1 MTPIKRGDFSPY
13 IEVVDMNF
21 ELERKI
27 IDYRKAGL
35 GYKKIASILNIS
47 KNSVASFCKR
57 NDVDIEGSN
66 EVSYCKECGLPFN
79 VDKKHPNK
87 RFCSLTCK
95 NRWWNKNRNKDN
107 LKTFICPVCGA
118 SFLAS
123 ISSKRKYCS
132 HACYIKS
139 RYHKE
144 DMNNG

>member
-1 MTPIKRGDFSPY
+1 
-13 IEVVDMNF
+13 MNF

-57 NDVDIEGSN
+57 NDIDIESSN
-66 EVSYCKECGLPFN
+66 EVNYCKECGLPFKA
-79 VDKKHPNK
+79 DKKHPNK
-87 RFCSLTCK
+87 TFCSLTCK

-107 LKTFICPVCGA
+107 FKTFTCPVCGA
-118 SFLAS
+118 SFLVS
-123 ISSKRKYCS
+123 TNSKRKYCS

>member
-1 MTPIKRGDFSPY
+1 
-13 IEVVDMNF
+13 MNF

-57 NDVDIEGSN
+57 KDVEFVCSN

-79 VDKKHPNK
+79 IDKKHLNK
-87 RFCSLTCK
+87 RFCSLSCK
-95 NRWWNKNRNKDN
+95 NRWWNKNRNTDN
-107 LKTFICPVCGA
+107 FKAFTCTVCGA
-118 SFLAS
+118 SFSAP
-123 ISSKRKYCS
+123 INTKRKYCS